1 MSAEATAGDSAR
13 ENAAAGQGEPP
24 PVVIIHGLGVHP
36 WIMSV
41 LAWRIRRGGRRAH
54 LVGYNSY
61 HVSMPQIAQRVSR
74 KVRRL
79 GHSEIDIVAHSMG
92 GIITRY
98 ILNHTPMPRV
108 RRIVM
113 IGTPNRGA
121 SLATTVI
128 ERLGPVG
135 PGILGEVLYQMRHGD
150 KGLAARVGLLEGIE
164 FGVIAGGNR
173 TKSGMRSWIKGD
185 NDGIVA
191 VAETPL
197 EGMRDFVHVPVSHT
211 MQLVDRRVA
220 EYALH
225 FLEHGRFRGRA
236 AAVRHQEPQEE

>member
-1 MSAEATAGDSAR
+1 MSEGTTNDSPPAEAGAGSTT
-13 ENAAAGQGEPP
+13 EPP
-24 PVVIIHGLGVHP
+24 PVVVIHGLGVHP
-36 WIMSV
+36 WIMAV
-41 LAWRIRRGGRRAH
+41 LAWRIRRSGRRVH

-61 HVSMPQIAQRVSR
+61 HVPIPQIAQRVSR

-79 GHSEIDIVAHSMG
+79 GYEEIDVVAHSMG

-98 ILNHTPMPRV
+98 ILNHMPMPRV

-135 PGILGEVLYQMRHGD
+135 PAILGEVLHQMRHGD

-197 EGMRDFVHVPVSHT
+197 EGMRDFVHVPVGHT

-225 FLEHGRFRGRA
+225 FLDHGRFRGRA
-236 AAVRHQEPQEE
+236 KPRAHAENEDG